1 MTDPNPAPQDAAN
14 PADQSVTTNPTAG
27 DPAANLNPVDASNP
41 ASQAPAQ
48 KAWGDTWRQ
57 ELAGTDDKAIKQLER
72 FASPKALWDSY
83 QAAYQKIRSGEL
95 KSPLPENPTPE
106 QLTAFRQERGIPE
119 TPEGYLEKL
128 PNGLVIG
135 ENDKPIFDS
144 FVKELHSVN
153 ADPKVAHA
161 AVAWYNKF
169 QEDQAAKT
177 AEADT
182 GHRSETEDALRAEWG
197 ADYRANVNHVKAF
210 LDSAPEGIADKIANA
225 RDSDGRAV
233 LNDAAVMCWLVQTA
247 RELNPSHT
255 IVPGTGGNNAQT
267 IETEIDTIEK
277 YMRTNSKDYYR
288 DEKMQEKLRH
298 LYDARERNKSRAA

>member
-14 PADQSVTTNPTAG
+14 PADPSAITNPVAANPSANPNPG
-27 DPAANLNPVDASNP
+27 EAANPAAT
-41 ASQAPAQ
+41 PAQ

-95 KSPLPENPTPE
+95 KSALPENATPE

-169 QEDQAAKT
+169 QEDQAAKVT
-177 AEADT
+177 EADAAQRAEA
-182 GHRSETEDALRAEWG
+182 EDALRSEWG
-197 ADYRANVNHVKAF
+197 PDYRANVNHIKAF
-210 LDSAPEGIADKIANA
+210 LGDEIADKIANA
-225 RDSDGRAV
+225 RDSEGRAL
-233 LNDAAVMCWLVQTA
+233 LNDPSVVRFFAQKA

-255 IVPGTGGNNAQT
+255 IVPGTSGNDPQT

-277 YMRTNSKDYYR
+277 YMRTNSKEYYR